1 MRDTLAGTR
10 RMHERAHVY
19 LPKWPKEDD
28 KKYVRRSTAAKFY
41 GGTQRTLSAAVGM
54 LFAKPPAIDERLQSD
69 GILADQWENIDAEGT
84 DGAVFLKR
92 FAEDCIADGFGGIL
106 VDFPPIPAD
115 ETITQDVA
123 ERLNLRPYWSRYQRS
138 DILSWRVGIKDNE
151 IVPVQIVLREG
162 KEQPLGLFGTQFIEQ
177 YRVLRLT
184 PVILDTGATSH
195 VASWET
201 LEERKDRSGTVTVVS
216 TGRGFFRG
224 HTVGSGPASVFTRI
238 PFAIGYGGRTDAPF
252 TAQPPLLDV
261 ANTNIAYWRIETNL
275 TYYEALCAFP
285 MIHTKGRIKGPDG
298 KPVPMEFGPSTHIE
312 TTAEGGA
319 AWVEL
324 LGGTSTILTASLA
337 REKRDMSE
345 LGMSF
350 LAGDSRGV
358 ESAEAKRL
366 DATAENA
373 TLATSAQGIEDA
385 ANMALMFHAQYLGL
399 DPSEAPSVTI
409 NRDFESTAM
418 DPQTM
423 VAYVTAVEK
432 AGLNPRLLLEAWQR
446 GGRIAEDVDLDALEA
461 EMVAGMEAAA
471 DAARVRA
478 EMQAEAQANA
488 LTAGAA
494 E

>member
-10 RMHERAHVY
+10 RMHQQAHVY
-19 LPKWPKEDD
+19 LPKWPRETPA
-28 KKYVRRSTAAKFY
+28 KYQRRATAAKFY

-54 LFAKPPAIDERLQSD
+54 LFAKPPALDERLQS
-69 GILADQWENIDAEGT
+69 GGTLADHWENIDAQGT
-84 DGAVFLKR
+84 DGSVFAKR
-92 FAEDCIADGFGGIL
+92 FAEDCIADGFAGIL
-106 VDFPPIPAD
+106 VDFPPVPPD
-115 ETITQDVA
+115 TVVTNDVA
-123 ERLNLRPYWSRYQRS
+123 ERLNLRPYWSRYQRQ
-138 DILSWRVGIKDNE
+138 DILSWRVGVVDNE

-162 KEQPLGLFGTQFIEQ
+162 IERPVGPFGTDFLVQ

-184 PVILDTGATSH
+184 PVTLDTGATSH

-201 LEERKDRSGTVTVVS
+201 LEERKDHSGNITVVR
-216 TGRGFFRG
+216 TGGGFFRG

-238 PFAIGYGGRTDAPF
+238 PFAVGYAGRTDAPF

-261 ANTNIAYWRIETNL
+261 AQTNLSYWRIETNL
-275 TYYEALCAFP
+275 TYYESLCAFP
-285 MIHTKGRIKGPDG
+285 MIHTKGRVKGADG
-298 KPVPMEFGPSTHIE
+298 KPQPMEFGPSTHIE
-312 TTAEGGA
+312 TTADGDA
-319 AWVEL
+319 KWVEL
-324 LGGTSTILTASLA
+324 QGGTSQILTASLQ
-337 REKRDMSE
+337 REKRDMAE

-358 ESAEAKRL
+358 ETAEAKRL

-385 ANMALMFHAQYLGL
+385 LNLALVFHGQYMGL
-399 DPSEAPSVTI
+399 EDAEAPSLTI

-418 DPQTM
+418 DAQTM

-478 EMQAEAQANA
+478 EAQAQQ
-488 LTAGAA
+488 LTAGAGV
-494 E
+494 